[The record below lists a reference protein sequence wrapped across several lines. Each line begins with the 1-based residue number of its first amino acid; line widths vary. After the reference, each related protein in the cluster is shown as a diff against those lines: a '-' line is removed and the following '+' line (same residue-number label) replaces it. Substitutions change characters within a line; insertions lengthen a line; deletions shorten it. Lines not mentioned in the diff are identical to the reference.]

1 MSWKLKKKCLDILAR
16 EDGYVRK
23 IWGDALTIALAY
35 PNVYR
40 TGMSNL
46 GFQAV
51 YALIN
56 RHPACLCERV
66 FLPDPGD
73 AAAHRASPSPL
84 FSLESQR
91 PLADFDMVAFSLS
104 FENDYPNIL
113 KILDMAG
120 IPLETRRRHRR
131 HAESRTPRRILRPL
145 SDRRRRGPSPRFSRR
160 RGRLPPA
167 THAGGVPQPDTAV
180 DCRGVRPPVLPGF
193 HRPGGTDRRP

>member
-1 MSWKLKKKCLDILAR
+1 
-16 EDGYVRK
+16 
-23 IWGDALTIALAY
+23 
-35 PNVYR
+35 
-40 TGMSNL
+40 MSNL

-73 AAAHRASPSPL
+73 EAAQRASPSPL

-113 KILDMAG
+113 TILDPAG
-120 IPLETRRRHRR
+120 IPLETEARGERRPARHRRRHRR
-131 HAESRTPRRILRPL
+131 HPESRTTRRLLRPL
-145 SDRRRRGPSPRFSRR
+145 PDRRRRGPSPRFPRR
-160 RGRLPPA
+160 RGRPSPA
-167 THAGGVPQPDTAV
+167 THAGGLSRPDPAV
-180 DCRGVRPPVLPGF
+180 DRRGVRPPFYRVSTD
-193 HRPGGTDRRP
+193 PGGTDRRPGAPRYRLPHKDRQTRGPRH